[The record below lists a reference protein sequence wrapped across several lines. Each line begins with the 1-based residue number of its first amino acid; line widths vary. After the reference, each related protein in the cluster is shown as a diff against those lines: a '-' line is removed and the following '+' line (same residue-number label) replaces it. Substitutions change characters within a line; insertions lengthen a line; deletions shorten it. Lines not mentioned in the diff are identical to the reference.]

1 MASDAAGA
9 TGAGLIPPGLAAAKR
24 NSGRRRRQGQV
35 MSSTARIGLDVHDVK
50 QLFSTFDPSPF
61 HEFSLNSTAA
71 QYIAS
76 QAWYAKRDAKL
87 EIALSI
93 RGKPALPEA
102 VERLQEVM
110 RAHFTRLATSEDQNF
125 RQLLRTGVTSL
136 AIGLCVLAFCT
147 VLSRGVDNSSLP
159 DGWRE
164 GLRDGISVFGWVAN
178 WRPAQILFYDWWP
191 VRRVRNIYR
200 RLAEA
205 KVVAGVP
212 GKRTAAADAVAPI
225 DTMPIE
231 AGPT

>member
-1 MASDAAGA
+1 M
-9 TGAGLIPPGLAAAKR
+9 
-24 NSGRRRRQGQV
+24 SGVTRSGSRG
-35 MSSTARIGLDVHDVK
+35 SGTTRIGLDVHDVK

-71 QYIAS
+71 QYISS
-76 QAWYAKRDAKL
+76 QAWYAPRNTKL

-93 RGKPALPEA
+93 RGKPASLEA
-102 VERLQEVM
+102 VARLQEVV

-125 RQLLRTGVTSL
+125 KQLLRTGIISL

-191 VRRVRNIYR
+191 VRRLRNLYR
-200 RLAEA
+200 RLEVAT
-205 KVVAGVP
+205 VVAGVP
-212 GKRTAAADAVAPI
+212 GKRTAESEAVAPL

>member
-1 MASDAAGA
+1 MNGA
-9 TGAGLIPPGLAAAKR
+9 TG
-24 NSGRRRRQGQV
+24 SGTVGDR
-35 MSSTARIGLDVHDVK
+35 TTRIALDVHDVK

-71 QYIAS
+71 QYISS
-76 QAWYAKRDAKL
+76 QAWYAPRDTRL

-93 RGKPALPEA
+93 RGKPASLEA
-102 VERLQEVM
+102 VGRLQEVV
-110 RAHFTRLATSEDQNF
+110 RAHFTRLAASEDQNF
-125 RQLLRTGVTSL
+125 KQLLRTGVISL

-191 VRRVRNIYR
+191 VRRLRNLYR
-200 RLAEA
+200 RLEVAT
-205 KVVAGVP
+205 VVAGVP
-212 GKRTAAADAVAPI
+212 GKRTAESEAVAPL